1 VEHPKSNQTLTHEV
15 TSVGLLCHS
24 HDQTIKENVMPEI
37 LKKLLEELSDSDA
50 DQVWSWLDENPKA
63 IAEMIMCI
71 SESHPEVC

>member
-1 VEHPKSNQTLTHEV
+1 
-15 TSVGLLCHS
+15 
-24 HDQTIKENVMPEI
+24 MPEI